1 MNRIESAIY
10 DINEVITGNIDILNA
25 DNRGLV
31 SQNLLAQ
38 SRNLIE
44 HLALRAY
51 MGVNPLVKID
61 YQNINEAREFI
72 KHDNKYAFLREFH
85 FFLQESKS
93 HYTPDFDGAE
103 RLMLK
108 YYDYFVQIK
117 DFAKNEF
124 NMDLLNNLSKFPLNQ
139 DKTLQAYYEKIATK
153 LKRFYPMREYEK
165 GRFYVQ
171 GIRTVSVEEEVFF
184 EVTLTPAYDMLS
196 KFNRFVAYTK
206 THIPAH
212 YALKIGYESETID
225 VSGKQ
230 MSINILTDY
239 KVSLRPCEL
248 NNFAKILGK
257 RIDIKSNSAEYN
269 GLMGYLSKSGAS
281 LLDIVLAPESDYK
294 KIKGS
299 VLERAKVSYFYNILD
314 EAREFLIENNN
325 GSNVIR
331 YLLQTMKNKVLK
343 EQWNPNK
350 CPFLSNL
357 NLEYGCEPFDKMP
370 YASSLKNHNPEA
382 AALFYSIDVTGRE
395 HELLA
400 HHIQNNASA
409 NGQLYTKK
417 EELEC
422 YGDVDALV
430 CEFNQRVY
438 KKKHAERYIQNYGK
452 NYYVDG
458 DYKNTKYIIE
468 KLIKDAEKGVIG
480 YPDYASS
487 WISDNEDITTCAEKR
502 EILQN
507 MFSGTRVK
515 LIYGAAGTGKTFL
528 INLVAQM
535 FDDKKKLFLANTHPA
550 VDNLRRKVS
559 SQNCSFFTIKKY
571 VSSWQVD
578 KEYDI
583 LFMDECSMVSN
594 RDMCDVLAK
603 TNYKLLVLVGDTY
616 QIESITFGN
625 WFSLAKFFLPRIA
638 WSELV
643 TPFRAQNDELL
654 LLWQKVRN
662 LEKDLDEHIV
672 PNKYSSP
679 LNETIFEKKAEDEI
693 ILCLN
698 YNGLYGINNINRF
711 LQCNN
716 SNPAYTIGVWTYKVG
731 DQILFNESERFAPVI
746 YNNLKGTIIDISTD
760 TEFMW
765 FTIELE
771 KAITEFD
778 AEAVQLELLP
788 SRTQGKSVVKF
799 SVRKADEG
807 DDDGDTK
814 TDSVIPFQIA
824 YAVSIHKAQ
833 GLEYDS
839 VKVVITQDIED
850 MISHNIFYTAITR
863 AKKELKIYW
872 SPESQRKIIESFVI
886 DNSEVDASI
895 FSAQTGIRK
904 QKCR

>member
-10 DINEVITGNIDILNA
+10 DINKVITGNIDILND

-38 SRNLIE
+38 SRNFIE
-44 HLALRAY
+44 HLALRAF
-51 MGVNPLVKID
+51 MDANPSVKID
-61 YQNINEAREFI
+61 YDGINGAREFI
-72 KHDNKYAFLREFH
+72 KHDNKYSFLREFH

-108 YYDYFVQIK
+108 YYEFFVQIK
-117 DFAKNEF
+117 DFAKREF
-124 NMDLLNNLSKFPLNQ
+124 NMDLLDNLHKFPLNR
-139 DKTLQAYYEKIATK
+139 DRTLQVYYEKINAK
-153 LKRFYPMREYEK
+153 LKKFYPMREYET

-171 GIRTVSVEEEVFF
+171 GIRTVSVDEEVFF
-184 EVTLTPAYDMLS
+184 EVTLTPAYDVLS
-196 KFNRFVAYTK
+196 KFNRFVAYSR
-206 THIPAH
+206 THIPTH
-212 YALKIGYESETID
+212 YALKIGFESEVID
-225 VSGKQ
+225 ISGKQ
-230 MSINILTDY
+230 MNINILTDY

-248 NNFAKILGK
+248 NNFARILGK
-257 RIDIKSNSAEYN
+257 RVDIKSNSAEYN
-269 GLMGYLSKSGAS
+269 GLMNYLSKSGSS
-281 LLDIVLAPESDYK
+281 LLDIVLALDIDYK
-294 KIKGS
+294 SIKEK
-299 VLERAKVSYFYNILD
+299 VLERAKVSYFYEIMD
-314 EAREFLIENNN
+314 EARAFLKANND

-343 EQWNPNK
+343 DQWDPNE

-357 NLEYGCEPFDKMP
+357 NLEYGCGPFDKMP

-382 AALFYSIDVTGRE
+382 KALFYSVDVTGRE

-400 HHIQNNASA
+400 HHIQGNASIS
-409 NGQLYTKK
+409 GLLYTQK

-422 YGDVDALV
+422 YGDVETLV
-430 CEFNQRVY
+430 AAFNQRVY
-438 KKKHAERYIQNYGK
+438 WKHTERYIKNFGK

-458 DYKNTKYIIE
+458 DYTNTKYIIE
-468 KLIKDAEKGVIG
+468 QLIKSSEKGVIG
-480 YPDYASS
+480 YSDYAAS
-487 WISDNEDITTCAEKR
+487 WISDNEDITNCTEKR
-502 EILQN
+502 EILLN
-507 MFSGTRVK
+507 MFSETRVK

-528 INLVAQM
+528 LNLVAQM

-559 SQNCSFFTIKKY
+559 SQNCSFCTIKKY
-571 VSSWQVD
+571 VSSHQMD
-578 KEYDI
+578 TEYDI

-594 RDMCDVLAK
+594 RDMSDVLSK
-603 TNYKLLVLVGDTY
+603 TKYKLLVLVGDTY

-625 WFSLAKFFLPRIA
+625 WFSLAKFFLPSLA
-638 WSELV
+638 WSELT
-643 TPFRAQNDELL
+643 TPFRAQSDELL

-679 LNETIFEKKAEDEI
+679 LNETIFEKKADDEI

-716 SNPAYTIGVWTYKVG
+716 PNPAYFIGIWTYKV
-731 DQILFNESERFAPVI
+731 DDPILFNESERFAPVI
-746 YNNLKGTIIDISTD
+746 YNNLKGTIIDIFSD
-760 TEFMW
+760 KEFTW

-778 AEAVQLELLP
+778 AEAVELELLP
-788 SRTQGKSVVKF
+788 SRTQGKSVVRF
-799 SVRKADEG
+799 SVKNSDEG
-807 DDDGDTK
+807 DDDGDTSA
-814 TDSVIPFQIA
+814 DSIIPFQIA

-863 AKKELKIYW
+863 AKRELKIYW

-904 QKCR
+904 RKCR